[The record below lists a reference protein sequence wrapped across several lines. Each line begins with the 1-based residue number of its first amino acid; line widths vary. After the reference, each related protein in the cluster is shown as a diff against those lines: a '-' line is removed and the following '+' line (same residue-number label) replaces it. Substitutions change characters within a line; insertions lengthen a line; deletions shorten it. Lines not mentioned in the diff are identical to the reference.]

1 MPWVEAYRYG
11 VRRTRN
17 KHRTCRHRRICQ
29 QNASS
34 HLHPPCRFSNK
45 LVACP
50 IWSRCNAIITASL
63 FSTYFSLLQSIFLP
77 DHRTAIHCSNK
88 STHFLRLG
96 HHFLYRPISLSLN
109 TGSLFCHFAHLR
121 RQRRHACGGNVP
133 EYAPAPLG
141 LASLYLHQTG
151 KKARFAP
158 YFALR
163 AQYGLFIALFRYRS
177 IRARGAT
184 AMCSGV
190 PPLRAYACAAVLCA
204 RYAVRIRTAF
214 SSKTSHARM
223 HNRLSH
229 NNHRPSDGALSRHLD
244 VRRRHSTVAYS
255 RG

>member
-1 MPWVEAYRYG
+1 MYFSNHTSYLQ
-11 VRRTRN
+11 RR
-17 KHRTCRHRRICQ
+17 C
-29 QNASS
+29 SS
-34 HLHPPCRFSNK
+34 HAGGVCQRPSGASAYKPL
-45 LVACP
+45 
-50 IWSRCNAIITASL
+50 IERCLFWYWGTPYFASAQYGL
-63 FSTYFSLLQSIFLP
+63 
-77 DHRTAIHCSNK
+77 
-88 STHFLRLG
+88 
-96 HHFLYRPISLSLN
+96 
-109 TGSLFCHFAHLR
+109 LFCHFAHLR

-244 VRRRHSTVAYS
+244 ARRRHSTVAYS